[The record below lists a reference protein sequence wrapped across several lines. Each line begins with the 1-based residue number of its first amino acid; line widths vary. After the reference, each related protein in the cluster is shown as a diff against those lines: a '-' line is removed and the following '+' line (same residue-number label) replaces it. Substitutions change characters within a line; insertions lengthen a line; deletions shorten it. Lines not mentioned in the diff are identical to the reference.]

1 MDNLGKVTAT
11 ATRIVRGASSVE
23 QTTVRELFSRPT
35 TIVARTSATAGTA
48 AAQKNFLAGRMK
60 ATATK
65 IPIVLATSSAAK
77 TTVPGGKLSRMMTT
91 AA

>member
-23 QTTVRELFSRPT
+23 QTTVRELSSRPT
-35 TIVARTSATAGTA
+35 TIVARTSATAATA
-48 AAQKNFLAGRMK
+48 AAQKNFLAGRTK
-60 ATATK
+60 ATATTTQ
-65 IPIVLATSSAAK
+65 IVPATSSVAK
-77 TTVPGGKLSRMMTT
+77 TTVLGGKLSRMMTT